1 MRVRVGDLARMG
13 LSWAISSVAL
23 VVAADLLPGLSAE
36 SPWLF
41 VVAAAITAVFGVLIR
56 PVFVEVAAVAG
67 WAAVAVLAIFGQA
80 IVMHFAL
87 LVVPGV
93 VTGSFWVVVLATW
106 VAAAVT
112 TLLTWGAT
120 SGTDEAFVA
129 ALRGRARRQGRGKA
143 PVPDP
148 DVDGVLF
155 VQLDGVPYPVA
166 RWALQ
171 SGSMPTLHRWT
182 GDGSHRLHEW
192 TVQMPCT
199 TPASQ
204 QGILHGT
211 CARVPA
217 FRWYDRE
224 LGRVLVANRPADAA
238 VIESRASNGAG
249 LLRDDGI
256 SVSNLFSGDAPRT
269 SMTMSKVSLTRGSRG
284 TRRAVSRFM
293 MRPDG
298 FMRSVSRTVGEVVK
312 ERFQSAQQRRRQ
324 VLPRVRRPWTFAV
337 LRAVTNGL
345 LRDLNTAI
353 VAEEMMRGTHS
364 IYVDYVDYDEV
375 AHHAGGNRLES
386 LKVLESLDRVLSV
399 LEQVASLAPRHYR
412 MVVLSD
418 HGQSQGE
425 PFASRY
431 GQSLGDLCTELAAA
445 DVTSI
450 LDHVEGWG
458 RAEVL
463 LDDLAGESSAS
474 ERMAD
479 SVAARVRYRT
489 TTPETAAQGADLVAL
504 GSGNLGL
511 VYVRGPERLTLEDV
525 QQRWPHLVS
534 GLAAHP
540 GVGFVAGVSGE
551 TGPVAVGADGSHRL
565 LDGHV
570 TGVDPLADFGPHAPD
585 VLLRALEIPEAPDLY
600 VNSAIDESTGDV
612 AAFEGLL
619 GCHGGLGG
627 WQDHAV
633 LIAPAD
639 LVAADCPPIQGA
651 EQLHQVL
658 VSVLERLGHRQAPAS
673 TPTRTSA

>member
-13 LSWAISSVAL
+13 MSWAISSLAL
-23 VVAADLLPGLSAE
+23 VVAADLLPGLSAR

-41 VVAAAITAVFGVLIR
+41 VLAAAVTAVFGVLIR
-56 PVFVEVAAVAG
+56 PVFVEVAAVLG
-67 WAAVAVLAIFGQA
+67 WAAVVLLAVFGQA
-80 IVMHFAL
+80 VVMHFAL
-87 LVVPGV
+87 LAVPGI
-93 VTGSFWVVVLATW
+93 VTTSFWVVVLATW
-106 VAAAVT
+106 VAAGVT

-129 ALRGRARRQGRGKA
+129 SLRRRARRQGRRGPA
-143 PVPDP
+143 VPDP
-148 DVDGVLF
+148 EMDGVLF

-166 RWALQ
+166 QWALQ
-171 SGSMPTLHRWT
+171 SGSMPTLRRWT

-204 QGILHGT
+204 QGILQGT
-211 CARVPA
+211 CAGVPA
-217 FRWYDRE
+217 FRWYDRA

-238 VIESRASNGAG
+238 VIESRASTGAG
-249 LLRDDGI
+249 LLRDDGV

-269 SMTMSKVSLTRGSRG
+269 SMTMSRVSLTRGSRG

-298 FMRSVSRTVGEVVK
+298 FMRSVSRTVGEVAR
-312 ERFQSAQQRRRQ
+312 ERFQSARQRRRDVQ
-324 VLPRVRRPWTFAV
+324 PRVRRPWTFAV

-364 IYVDYVDYDEV
+364 VYVDYVDYDEV
-375 AHHAGGNRLES
+375 AHHAGANRIES
-386 LKVLESLDRVLSV
+386 LKVLESLDRVLFV
-399 LEQVASLAPRHYR
+399 LEQVAELAPRRYR
-412 MVVLSD
+412 IVVLSD

-431 GQSLGDLCTELAAA
+431 GQSLAQLCTELAAA
-445 DVTSI
+445 DVTAV

-463 LDDLAGESSAS
+463 LDDLAGDGSAS
-474 ERMAD
+474 ERVAD
-479 SVAARVRYRT
+479 SMAARVRSRT
-489 TTPETAAQGADLVAL
+489 TTADTAADADLVAL

-511 VYVRGPERLTLEDV
+511 VYVRGPQRLTLEEV
-525 QQRWPHLVS
+525 QQRWPHLVG

-540 GVGFVAGVSGE
+540 GVGFVAGVSGAS
-551 TGPVAVGADGSHRL
+551 GPVAVGADGSHRL

-570 TGVDPLADFGPHAPD
+570 TGLDPLAGFGPHAPA
-585 VLLRALEIPEAPDLY
+585 VLLAALEIPEAPELY
-600 VNSAIDESTGDV
+600 VNSAMDESTGEV

-627 WQDHAV
+627 WQDRAMMV
-633 LIAPAD
+633 APVD
-639 LVAADCPPIQGA
+639 LVGADCTPIHGA
-651 EQLHQVL
+651 EQVHRLL
-658 VSVLERLGHRQAPAS
+658 VSVLERLGHRPAPAS
-673 TPTRTSA
+673 TSTRTGV

>member
-36 SPWLF
+36 SSWRF
-41 VVAAAITAVFGVLIR
+41 VAAAAVTAVFGVLIR
-56 PVFVEVAAVAG
+56 PVFVEVAAAIG
-67 WAAVAVLAIFGQA
+67 WLAVALLAIFGQA

-87 LVVPGV
+87 LAVPGI
-93 VTGSFWVVVLATW
+93 VTTSFWVVVLATW

-112 TLLTWGAT
+112 TLLSWGAT

-129 ALRGRARRQGRGKA
+129 SLRRRARRQRRRDA
-143 PVPDP
+143 VVPDP
-148 DVDGVLF
+148 EVDGVLF

-166 RWALQ
+166 QWALQ
-171 SGSMPTLHRWT
+171 SGSMPTLRRWT

-211 CARVPA
+211 CAGVPA
-217 FRWYDRE
+217 FRWYDRD

-249 LLRDDGI
+249 LLCADGI

-269 SMTMSKVSLTRGSRG
+269 SMTMSKVSLTRASRG

-312 ERFQSAQQRRRQ
+312 ERFQSAQQRRRDVQ
-324 VLPRVRRPWTFAV
+324 PRVRRPWTFAL

-353 VAEEMMRGTHS
+353 VAEEMMQGTHS

-375 AHHAGGNRLES
+375 AHHAGGSRLES

-399 LEQVASLAPRHYR
+399 LEQVADLAPRRYR
-412 MVVLSD
+412 IVVLSD

-431 GQSLGDLCTELAAA
+431 GLSLGELCTDLAAA

-458 RAEVL
+458 RAEAL
-463 LDDLAGESSAS
+463 FDDLAGEGSPS
-474 ERMAD
+474 ERVAD
-479 SVAARVRYRT
+479 SVAARVRSRT
-489 TTPETAAQGADLVAL
+489 TTPDTSTEDTDLVAL

-511 VYVRGPERLTLEDV
+511 VYARGPERLSLEQV
-525 QQRWPHLVS
+525 QQRWPRLVS

-540 GVGFVAGVSGE
+540 GVGFVAGVSTE
-551 TGPVAVGADGSHRL
+551 AGPLAIGADGSHRL

-570 TGVDPLADFGPHAPD
+570 TGVDPLADFGPHAPG
-585 VLLRALEIPEAPDLY
+585 VLRRALEMPQAPELY
-600 VNSAIDESTGDV
+600 VNSAVDESTREV
-612 AAFEGLL
+612 SAFEGLL

-627 WQDHAV
+627 WQDHAM
-633 LIAPAD
+633 LIAPTD
-639 LVAADCPPIQGA
+639 LIPVDCPPIQGA
-651 EQLHQVL
+651 ERLHRVL
-658 VSVLERLGHRQAPAS
+658 LSVLERLGHRQALAN
-673 TPTRTSA
+673 TPTESGV

>member
-13 LSWAISSVAL
+13 LSWLISSVAL
-23 VVAADLLPGLSAE
+23 IVAAEILPGLSAE
-36 SPWLF
+36 SSWLF
-41 VVAAAITAVFGVLIR
+41 VIAAAVTAVFGVLIR
-56 PVFVEVAAVAG
+56 PVFVEVAAVVG
-67 WAAVAVLAIFGQA
+67 WAAVALLAIFGQA
-80 IVMHFAL
+80 IIMHFAL
-87 LVVPGV
+87 LAVPGI
-93 VTGSFWVVVLATW
+93 VTTSFWVVVLATW

-129 ALRGRARRQGRGKA
+129 SLRRRARRQGRRR
-143 PVPDP
+143 PVVPDP

-155 VQLDGVPYPVA
+155 VQLDGVPFPVA
-166 RWALQ
+166 QWALQ

-182 GDGSHRLHEW
+182 GEGSHRLHQW

-211 CARVPA
+211 CAGVPA

-238 VIESRASNGAG
+238 VIEARASNGAG
-249 LLRDDGI
+249 LLCADGI

-298 FMRSVSRTVGEVVK
+298 FMRSVSRTVGEVIK
-312 ERFQSAQQRRRQ
+312 ERFQAAQQRRRQ
-324 VLPRVRRPWTFAV
+324 VQPRVRRPWTFAI

-353 VAEEMMRGTHS
+353 VAEEMMQGTHS

-375 AHHAGGNRLES
+375 AHHAGGSRIES
-386 LKVLESLDRVLSV
+386 LRVLESLDRVLSV
-399 LEQVASLAPRHYR
+399 LEQVAALAPRRYR
-412 MVVLSD
+412 ILVLSD
-418 HGQSQGE
+418 HGQAQGE

-431 GQSLGDLCTELAAA
+431 GQSLGDLCQDLAAA
-445 DVTSI
+445 DVTAI

-463 LDDLAGESSAS
+463 LDDLAGEGSAS
-474 ERMAD
+474 ERVAD
-479 SVAARVRYRT
+479 SVAARVRSRT
-489 TTPETAAQGADLVAL
+489 TTPDTSDGADLIAL

-511 VYVRGPERLTLEDV
+511 VYVRGPERLTMEEV
-525 QQRWPHLVS
+525 QQRWPQLVS

-551 TGPVAVGADGSHRL
+551 VGPLVVGADGSHRL

-570 TGVDPLADFGPHAPD
+570 TGVDPLAVFGPHAPG
-585 VLLRALEIPEAPDLY
+585 VILRALEIPEAPDLY
-600 VNSAIDESTGDV
+600 VNSAVDESTGEV

-627 WQDHAV
+627 WQDHAM
-633 LIAPAD
+633 LIAPVD
-639 LVAADCPPIQGA
+639 LVPDSSPPIQGA
-651 EQLHQVL
+651 EQLHRVL

-673 TPTRTSA
+673 TSTRTGV